1 MSNVLTKSLVLSQ
14 PKAGQSGEVPVIV
27 LPHTTVTEDSHT
39 VIRVE
44 IPGVDPA
51 TVGVNCENG
60 MLVVSCE
67 RGETSIAL
75 DPTVDTAKIEAEV
88 LWGVLTLRVPL
99 PKPPVSRHISIKTLD
114 APKKTA
120 PAKHKEEEFTAAE

>member
-1 MSNVLTKSLVLSQ
+1 
-14 PKAGQSGEVPVIV
+14 
-27 LPHTTVTEDSHT
+27 
-39 VIRVE
+39 
-44 IPGVDPA
+44 
-51 TVGVNCENG
+51 

-99 PKPPVSRHISIKTLD
+99 PKAPVSRHISIKTLD

-120 PAKHKEEEFTAAE
+120 AAKHKEEEFTAAE